1 MDNLIE
7 TGGHLESWLADDIPP
22 DLLLTALPDDIAKEV
37 VNHLEKEFDRYWYI
51 DVNRSLKYSER
62 IIAVG
67 RARNDASQI
76 AFGTMRRADCLAALG
91 SMEEAWDLYEQAG
104 LMFQTAGDDVG
115 WGRTRVGRLS
125 LGPKLNR
132 ISTTLM
138 EAEQARAIF
147 IRYGERDKLLRLDW
161 QTALMYNYMGEQNR
175 ALEFFA
181 MALTMAESLGEAG
194 KPHMGPL
201 YASIG
206 SSYQAL
212 GDFHKALMYY
222 DQARQLEIA
231 HGETL
236 SIASLEASMAE
247 IAQAQG
253 QYLRALTLLHE
264 ALEKVNVKS
273 PFEAT
278 AIKLHMVECYL
289 ALNRYTE
296 AHDLARQLI
305 RDFRTFNA
313 ADELALALLLL
324 AMAEAALGNLDSA
337 QTALE
342 EAEPIFTSLN
352 AATWVATIKLW
363 RGRLAL
369 RRGDAESAYRESVTA
384 SKAFDADGQLVSDA
398 TATLLQGQALFA
410 LNKFDLAAKA
420 GHKALG
426 IAQCY
431 NVPTLRY
438 AAHLL
443 LGQIAEARNT
453 NVRAIRYYGA
463 AAATIERVQRGLTIT
478 LRPGFLQD
486 KGEAMRAL
494 IALHLQI
501 GNTER
506 AFEALERAKSQAWLG
521 YLMNR
526 ESLRWAQ
533 DSVNSQALIEELD
546 GLRAEH
552 QWFYQQAHDPPK
564 DAEHSMA
571 IDPNQALAEIASRER
586 RMRAITEQLYM
597 NNGSDQWT
605 RSASIMTLKEIQVTM
620 DEGTMLI
627 EYYDDGKYLW
637 AFTLDRQTVTVH
649 RLPLTTET
657 LQQLISQLQSN
668 ISAALKVDPR
678 TPTARNLT
686 HLSRRILQR
695 LHALLVEPLALKW
708 HKGQRLLIVPYG
720 ALHFLPF
727 HLLYDGSAH
736 LIESYEVTTLPAA
749 GLSARKGPNRAP
761 GALILTHTWDG
772 RLPNTQIEAQIVQ
785 QLFGGR
791 LCADE
796 AANRSALQSRPTQIL
811 HIAAHGHYR
820 LDQPD
825 LSYIQLADGQLYADD
840 VLQQDLSYELVTLS
854 ACETGRA
861 KVAADEE
868 LIGIGRGFLYAGA
881 GALLLSL
888 WSVADISTANLM
900 ERMYSALRAGESKAA
915 ALREAQMTLL
925 AENREMH
932 PAFWGA
938 FQLIGDPSPLSK

>member
-1 MDNLIE
+1 MNHMAEMGDQVE
-7 TGGHLESWLADDIPP
+7 RWLADDISPEI
-22 DLLLTALPDDIAKEV
+22 LLTPLPDGIANEV
-37 VNHLEKEFDRYWYI
+37 VNRLDKEFERSWYS
-51 DVNRSLKYSER
+51 DLNRSLTYAER
-62 IIAVG
+62 ITAIG
-67 RARNDASQI
+67 GARKDTSQI
-76 AFGTMRRADCLAALG
+76 AFGTMRKADCLTALG

-104 LMFQTAGDDVG
+104 DMFKTIGDEIS

-132 ISTTLM
+132 ISTTLT
-138 EAEQARAIF
+138 EAQQARAIF
-147 IRYGERDKLLRLDW
+147 TRYGEQDRLLRLDW
-161 QTALMYNYMGEQNR
+161 QTALMYNYVGEQNR
-175 ALEFFA
+175 ALELFA
-181 MALTMAESLGEAG
+181 GALTMVEALGEAG
-194 KPHMGPL
+194 KPHLGPL

-212 GDFHKALMYY
+212 GDFHKALTYY

-231 HGETL
+231 QGEIL
-236 SIASLEASMAE
+236 NIASLEASMAE

-253 QYLRALTLLHE
+253 QYLRALTLLHG
-264 ALEKVNVKS
+264 ALEKVEVKS

-296 AHDLARQLI
+296 AHDLAHRLI
-305 RDFRTFNA
+305 QDFRMYKA
-313 ADELALALLLL
+313 ADELALAFLLL
-324 AMAEAALGNLDSA
+324 AMAEVALGNLDSA
-337 QTALE
+337 QRALE
-342 EAEPIFTSLN
+342 EAEPIFASLN
-352 AATWVATIKLW
+352 ATTWVATIRLW

-369 RRGDAESAYRESVTA
+369 RRGEAESAYQESVA
-384 SKAFDADGQLVSDA
+384 AAMAFDADGQQVNDA

-410 LNKFDLAAKA
+410 LNKFDLASNT
-420 GHKALG
+420 GRKALG

-431 NVPTLRY
+431 NVPSLRY

-453 NVRAIRYYGA
+453 NVRAIRYYEA

-478 LRPGFLQD
+478 LRPGFLED

-494 IALHLQI
+494 IALHLRI

-533 DSVNSQALIEELD
+533 DNVHSKALIEELD
-546 GLRAEH
+546 SLRAEH
-552 QWFYQQAHDPPK
+552 QWFYRLANDPPK
-564 DAEHSMA
+564 DAERSMT
-571 IDPNQALAEIASRER
+571 IDRNQALAEIATRER

-605 RSASIMTLKEIQVTM
+605 RSAPVMTLKEIQM
-620 DEGTMLI
+620 MIDEGTMLI
-627 EYYDDGKYLW
+627 EYYDDGKHLW

-668 ISAALKVDPR
+668 FSAALKVDSR

-686 HLSRRILQR
+686 HLSRRILHR
-695 LHALLVEPLALKW
+695 LYMLLIEPLTLKR

-736 LIESYEVTTLPAA
+736 LIESYEFITLPAA
-749 GLSARKGPNRAP
+749 GLSARRGPKRMP

-772 RLPNTQIEAQIVQ
+772 RLPNTRVEANIVQ

-796 AANRSALQSRPTQIL
+796 DANRSVLQSLPTQIL

-825 LSYIQLADGQLYADD
+825 LSYIQLADGQLYTDD

-861 KVAADEE
+861 KVAANEE

-900 ERMYSALRAGESKAA
+900 ERMYGALRAGASKAA

-938 FQLIGDPSPLSK
+938 FQLIGDASPLSK

>member
-1 MDNLIE
+1 MKIRMEED
-7 TGGHLESWLADDIPP
+7 GQRKSWLADEIPP
-22 DLLLTALPDDIAKEV
+22 EMLLTPLSDEMAGKTIEI
-37 VNHLEKEFDRYWYI
+37 LEKEFDRYWYI

-62 IIAVG
+62 IIAIG
-67 RARNDASQI
+67 RGRNDTSQI
-76 AFGTMRRADCLAALG
+76 AFGTMRKADCLAALG

-115 WGRTRVGRLS
+115 WGRTRIGRLS

-132 ISTTLM
+132 ISTTLT

-147 IRYGERDKLLRLDW
+147 VRYGERDRLLRLNW
-161 QTALMYNYMGEQNR
+161 QTALLYNYVGEQNR

-181 MALTMAESLGEAG
+181 GALTMAESLGEAG
-194 KPHMGPL
+194 KPHIGPL

-212 GDFHKALMYY
+212 GDFHKALLYY

-231 HGETL
+231 NGEIL
-236 SIASLEASMAE
+236 NIASLEASMAE

-253 QYLRALTLLHE
+253 QYLRALTLLHG
-264 ALEKVNVKS
+264 ALEKVTVKS

-278 AIKLHMVECYL
+278 AIQLHMVECCL
-289 ALNRYTE
+289 ALNRFTE

-324 AMAEAALGNLDSA
+324 AMAEAALGNLDAA
-337 QTALE
+337 QRALE

-352 AATWVATIKLW
+352 ATTWVATIRLW

-369 RRGDAESAYRESVTA
+369 RSGDAEGAYRESVTA
-384 SKAFDADGQLVSDA
+384 ASAFEADRQQVNDA

-410 LNKFDLAAKA
+410 LNKFDLAANA
-420 GHKALG
+420 GYKALN
-426 IAQCY
+426 IAQYY
-431 NVPTLRY
+431 NVPSLRY
-438 AAHLL
+438 TAHLL
-443 LGQIAEARNT
+443 LGQIAEARNA
-453 NVRAIRYYGA
+453 NLRAVRSYRA
-463 AAATIERVQRGLTIT
+463 ASATIERVQRGLTIT
-478 LRPGFLQD
+478 LRPGFLED

-494 IALHLQI
+494 IALHLKL
-501 GNTER
+501 GNNGS
-506 AFEALERAKSQAWLG
+506 AFDTLERAKSQVWLG

-533 DSVNSQALIEELD
+533 DNLHSKALIEELD

-552 QWFYQQAHDPPK
+552 QWFYRLAHDPPK
-564 DAEHSMA
+564 AAEHS
-571 IDPNQALAEIASRER
+571 IVIQPDQALAEIAAREK
-586 RMRAITEQLYM
+586 RMRAITEELYM
-597 NNGSDQWT
+597 NNGGDQWT
-605 RSASIMTLKEIQVTM
+605 KHAPAMSFKEIQGTL
-620 DEGTMLI
+620 DGGTMLV
-627 EYYDDGKYLW
+627 EYYDDGNHLW
-637 AFTLDRQTVTVH
+637 AFTLDQQTVTAH
-649 RLPLTTET
+649 RLPLTAEI
-657 LQQLISQLQSN
+657 LKQLISQLQSN
-668 ISAALKVDPR
+668 LSAALKVTPR
-678 TPTARNLT
+678 TPAAHNLT

-695 LHALLVEPLALKW
+695 LYTLLVEPLALQR
-708 HKGQRLLIVPYG
+708 HKEQRLVIVPYG

-736 LIESYEVTTLPAA
+736 MIESYEVVILPAA
-749 GLSARKGPNRAP
+749 GLAARRGPKRAP

-772 RLPNTQIEAQIVQ
+772 RLPNTQVEAQVVQ
-785 QLFGGR
+785 QLFGGQ
-791 LCADE
+791 LYADE
-796 AANRSALQSRPTQIL
+796 AANRSALQLPPTQIL
-811 HIAAHGHYR
+811 HIAAHGHHR

-825 LSYIQLADGQLYADD
+825 LSYLQLADGQLYADD

-888 WSVADISTANLM
+888 WSVADISTARLM
-900 ERMYSALRAGESKAA
+900 ERMYSALRAGASKAA
-915 ALREAQMTLL
+915 ALREAQITLL
-925 AENREMH
+925 NENREMH

-938 FQLIGDPSPLSK
+938 FQLIGDASPLSK